1 MDEKKRHANNDEDG
15 ASMTLG
21 QLSEEVDRI
30 RKREG
35 HFDAHTLWSG
45 RELRAQREEVG
56 RLEGRMRWSAR
67 LAGLVLVAL
76 IGAGWWGLD
85 RIREQETVLAALPN
99 PEAMVEKVDERVD
112 AFADR
117 LSDLSAEGEIIQ
129 GFADRIAALEASS
142 ETTIEALR
150 AQVQTAARVEAE
162 ARLGTARQ
170 LDETVSRVGALEHA
184 REASGQQLANLEGDL
199 RQMRED
205 VAGDLALAELRTS
218 DMVDAV
224 GAQVAGNSRGLEA
237 VSWEVGRERLDF
249 ELFEDYRLEVA
260 PGIVLNISDTDVA
273 YQKVDGWI
281 HLMSD
286 GRFLRIHDHPVQQSL
301 VFYDPEDDRSY
312 ELVFT
317 RVRPDVAVGYV
328 RVPSDGGV
336 RVVNQV
342 RDPAFPDQV
351 TGRGQV
357 TEAGQV
363 SQVR

>member
-1 MDEKKRHANNDEDG
+1 MDEKKRHANDGDG
-15 ASMTLG
+15 ARMTLG
-21 QLSEEVDRI
+21 QLSDEVERM

-45 RELRAQREEVG
+45 KELRAQREEVG
-56 RLEGRMRWSAR
+56 RLEGRIRWSRR
-67 LAGLVLVAL
+67 LAGLALVAL

-85 RIREQETVLAALPN
+85 RIHEQQAALDSLPN
-99 PEAMVEKVDERVD
+99 PEAMVAKVDERVD

-117 LSDLSAEGEIIQ
+117 LADLSAEGEVIQ
-129 GFADRIAALEASS
+129 GFEDRIAALEASS

-162 ARLGTARQ
+162 ARLETARQ
-170 LDETVSRVGALEHA
+170 LDDTVSRVEALETA
-184 REASGQQLANLEGDL
+184 RDASGEQLAALEGGL
-199 RQMRED
+199 REMRQD

-218 DMVDAV
+218 DMVDSV
-224 GAQVAGNSRGLEA
+224 EAQVAGNARGLEA

-281 HLMSD
+281 HLLSD
-286 GRFLRIHDHPVQQSL
+286 GRFLRIHDHPIQQAL
-301 VFYDPEDDRSY
+301 VFYDLEEDRSY

-317 RVRPDVAVGYV
+317 RVRPEAAIGYV

-342 RDPAFPDQV
+342 RDPDFPDQV
-351 TGRGQV
+351 TGERQV
-357 TEAGQV
+357 WAGGQV
-363 SQVR
+363 SEVR